1 MNKNVIV
8 WLSAGAAVF
17 LGFACLHL
25 YLTQQRP
32 DPSAAVEGL
41 RTVSMGELMDI
52 AGRGETLS
60 GRIGYFP
67 GSGGL
72 AEIRAE
78 ARGAPLVEI
87 DGRLQSEILRSTGR
101 LTDADLAVLRER
113 RFIEGDLASLRG
125 QGAQKSMHEYALP
138 VVETITQVLGI
149 TLMFVVAALVLA
161 RVMGRNT
168 AFSAKAFQPVNSRV
182 RFASV
187 AGCNEAK
194 EEVSEIVEFLKTPDR
209 FRATGGRMPKGVLL
223 VGPPGTGKTMLAKA
237 VAGEASARFYSLSGS
252 DFVELYVGVGASRVR
267 SLFKEARR
275 NAPSIIFIDEIDAVG
290 RQRSPAAAGNQEHE
304 QTLNALLVEM
314 DGFSSDEAVVV
325 FGATNRADVID
336 KALQRPGRFDRQVF
350 VGLPDLKGRE
360 DILKVHAGAVKLDAS
375 VDLADV
381 AKATP
386 GFSGADLANLINE
399 GALHAARRHRT
410 TVLRSDLEEAR
421 DKISW
426 GRENGRVMS
435 EEDRRI
441 IAYHE
446 AGHALMQVLSG
457 DCSVRLH
464 KVTIIPRGQSL
475 GSTHFSPERDM
486 LNFSRTQILARI
498 WCLMAGRVAEEIA
511 LCSITSGASAD
522 IQQAS
527 SLARQMVF
535 EWGMSPLGFLA
546 LSRPDSEEPLASA
559 QTVYEAEQHVKTL
572 LAEQYAHT
580 TRRLQDHRGAL
591 DAIAQALIEHETISG
606 DEVRALIPGAGAECV
621 AVPEGDAL
629 S

>member
-1 MNKNVIV
+1 MNKNVIA
-8 WLSAGAAVF
+8 WLSAGAALF
-17 LGFACLHL
+17 LGSACLQF

-32 DPSAAVEGL
+32 DPAAAVEGV
-41 RTVSMGELMDI
+41 RQVPMGEFMDLVRRGEII
-52 AGRGETLS
+52 AGK
-60 GRIGYFP
+60 IGYM
-67 GSGGL
+67 SGAQGL
-72 AEIRAE
+72 AEVRAGVI
-78 ARGAPLVEI
+78 GAPLI
-87 DGRLQSEILRSTGR
+87 GADGKPEPAAVRSAGR
-101 LTDADLAVLRER
+101 LTDADLMLLREHRFLEGDAAVLRPREA
-113 RFIEGDLASLRG
+113 G
-125 QGAQKSMHEYALP
+125 KPMHDFLIP
-138 VVETITQVLGI
+138 VVETITQILGI
-149 TLMFVVAALVLA
+149 ALVFGVAALVLA
-161 RVMGRNT
+161 RVMGRNN
-168 AFSAKAFQPVNSRV
+168 AFSSRAFQPVNSNV

-194 EEVSEIVEFLKTPDR
+194 EEVSEIVEFLRAPER

-237 VAGEASARFYSLSGS
+237 VAGEARARFYSLSGS

-275 NAPSIIFIDEIDAVG
+275 HAPSIIFIDEIDAVG
-290 RQRSPAAAGNQEHE
+290 RQRATGAVGNQEHE

-314 DGFSSDEAVVV
+314 DGFSSGEAVMV
-325 FGATNRADVID
+325 FGATNRADIID
-336 KALQRPGRFDRQVF
+336 KALLRPGRFDRQVF
-350 VGLPDLKGRE
+350 VGLPDLRGRE
-360 DILKVHAGAVKLDAS
+360 DILKVHAGSVRLDAG

-381 AKATP
+381 ARATS

-399 GALHAARRHRT
+399 GALHAGRRGRA

-435 EEDRRI
+435 PEDRRI
-441 IAYHE
+441 IAHHE

-457 DCSVRLH
+457 DTSVRLH

-486 LNFSRTQILARI
+486 LNLSRTQIIARI
-498 WCLMAGRVAEEIA
+498 CCLMAGRVAEEIA
-511 LCSITSGASAD
+511 LGCVTSGASAD

-535 EWGMSPLGFLA
+535 EWGMSPMGFLA
-546 LSRPDSEEPLASA
+546 LSRTDGVEPLASA
-559 QTVYEAEQHVKTL
+559 QTVYEAEQYVRAL

-580 TRRLQDHRGAL
+580 TQQLKAHRGAL
-591 DAIAQALIEHETISG
+591 DAIAQALIERETISG
-606 DEVRALIPGAGAECV
+606 DEVRVMIP
-621 AVPEGDAL
+621 AVEAA
-629 S
+629 

>member
-1 MNKNVIV
+1 MNKKVIA
-8 WLSAGAAVF
+8 WLSAGTALF
-17 LGFACLHL
+17 LGFAGLHL
-25 YLTQQRP
+25 YLTHQRP
-32 DPSAAVEGL
+32 DPAAVAEGV
-41 RTVSMGELMDI
+41 RQVSMGEFMDL
-52 AGRGETLS
+52 ARRGETLS

-67 GSGGL
+67 GAPGL
-72 AEIRAE
+72 AEVRAE
-78 ARGAPLVEI
+78 AIGAPLIEV
-87 DGRLQSEILRSTGR
+87 DGRRQPEVIRSTGR
-101 LTDADLAVLRER
+101 LTDADLTLLRER
-113 RFIEGDLASLRG
+113 RFLEGDLASLRG
-125 QGAQKSMHEYALP
+125 QTAQKSMHDYALP

-149 TLMFVVAALVLA
+149 SLMFIVAALVLT
-161 RVMGRNT
+161 RVMGRNN
-168 AFSAKAFQPVNSRV
+168 AFSAKAFQPVNSSV

-194 EEVSEIVEFLKTPDR
+194 EEVSEIVEFLKAPDR

-237 VAGEASARFYSLSGS
+237 VAGEAKAKFYSLSGS

-290 RQRSPAAAGNQEHE
+290 RQRSHGAVGNQEQE

-360 DILKVHAGAVKLDAS
+360 DILKVHAGSVKLDAS

-381 AKATP
+381 AKATS

-399 GALHAARRHRT
+399 GALHAARRHRA

-435 EEDRRI
+435 AEDRRI

-457 DCSVRLH
+457 DSSVRLH

-486 LNFSRTQILARI
+486 LNYSRTQIVARI

-511 LCSITSGASAD
+511 LGNITSGASAD

-546 LSRPDSEEPLASA
+546 LSKPDGVESLASA
-559 QTVYEAEQHVKTL
+559 QTVYEAEQHVKSL

-580 TRRLQDHRGAL
+580 THQLQDHRGAL
-591 DAIAQALIEHETISG
+591 DAIAQALIERETISG
-606 DEVRALIPGAGAECV
+606 DEVRAMIP
-621 AVPEGDAL
+621 AVEAA
-629 S
+629 